1 MRMTVRIRT
10 GFPPVVQPHNT
21 IVQVLIEFGLVGL
34 VLFSALASIVIRRM
48 AAVLLARSVPKDIR
62 MTAALLTV
70 LLPYM
75 LVDGIL
81 YYSIP
86 LIMVMF
92 LTAYLFHFDL
102 DPSDGVSNQAK
113 RLWLRFRSTSAD
125 R

>member
-1 MRMTVRIRT
+1 
-10 GFPPVVQPHNT
+10 
-21 IVQVLIEFGLVGL
+21 
-34 VLFSALASIVIRRM
+34 
-48 AAVLLARSVPKDIR
+48 
-62 MTAALLTV
+62 
-70 LLPYM
+70 M